1 MKRKSVSGNNK
12 FSRFGLR
19 RNSVR
24 IVKSDYRGGR
34 RQ

>member
-1 MKRKSVSGNNK
+1 MKRKKVSGNNK

-19 RNSVR
+19 RSNVR
-24 IVKSDYRGGR
+24 IVKSDYRGGK